1 MHRSCLFLVSHFKSN
16 MGMHLLESHDH
27 GAAVI
32 GGDWHWVLSTGHK
45 NYEMVEMQRH
55 VCMMAGE
62 LRCIAAVVP
71 PYLVMGPMLCSCFLF
86 SVVDTSSGDHRAALQ
101 YLVLCF
107 IVV

>member
-1 MHRSCLFLVSHFKSN
+1 M
-16 MGMHLLESHDH
+16 
-27 GAAVI
+27 
-32 GGDWHWVLSTGHK
+32 
-45 NYEMVEMQRH
+45 YEMVEMQRH